1 MLLSHS
7 EPEQTEYSSETF
19 NSIKKSTDKLFRDFK
34 IAVYYGVMK
43 AAGNCTEPSK
53 LLDTIDDKIYNTIS
67 SFNEKSEFMDGAP
80 KIVDY
85 TIAADD
91 DLNHMLIKVYFR
103 VGNNLFPMD
112 LQNN

>member
-1 MLLSHS
+1 
-7 EPEQTEYSSETF
+7 
-19 NSIKKSTDKLFRDFK
+19 
-34 IAVYYGVMK
+34 MK
-43 AAGNCTEPSK
+43 AAGDCKEPSK

-91 DLNHMLIKVYFR
+91 DLNHMLIKAYFR
-103 VGNNLFPMD
+103 VGNNLFPMEIKI
-112 LQNN
+112 